1 MNRRFTLSINRN
13 TMQYLTQQKMSYFQL
28 RILNI
33 VDMLDFV
40 EQNVEQNF
48 VEHHVE
54 QKIFNSPR
62 QKFGIVLICLKV
74 HVIPN
79 C

>member
-1 MNRRFTLSINRN
+1 
-13 TMQYLTQQKMSYFQL
+13 
-28 RILNI
+28 
-33 VDMLDFV
+33 MLDFV

-62 QKFGIVLICLKV
+62 QKFGIVLICLKSPCDPELLTFGPTFSLIQSNSEIMYV
-74 HVIPN
+74 N
-79 C
+79 